1 MCIKHNFFSS
11 SFYRDSLIASF
22 LDGVRGSGNRD
33 VHVRMSMLQR
43 EKRLTPLNVPAD
55 QEVESSHLK
64 FLAQPPPG
72 WNYVEAMARFNANVS
87 YSGLVH
93 AGKDH
98 ITHLL

>member
-1 MCIKHNFFSS
+1 
-11 SFYRDSLIASF
+11 
-22 LDGVRGSGNRD
+22 
-33 VHVRMSMLQR
+33 MSMLQR

-93 AGKDH
+93 AGRSC
-98 ITHLL
+98 TPLLYTNRSNENGTPTNKYY